1 MRLKIFIV
9 HIVSERFS
17 NRKKKFMSDNRVG
30 IKSLHF
36 VKHESISLSN
46 KPKICETSIFHK
58 LFYLKYDNFKNSQN
72 RQYLFVYLSR
82 IKWVRLTDERTKF
95 CKLIRYRLK
104 LKIMSFFHE
113 AIFFLFQPRKQSFKR
128 LEEKLKQI
136 LKKNDFLL
144 KIKAC
149 HIYIY
154 ILLTVFYRKAYL
166 FKVFQDFFCNI
177 IEITFWFVRKC
188 HPFCNNVFWIET
200 VASAYICH

>member
-1 MRLKIFIV
+1 M
-9 HIVSERFS
+9 
-17 NRKKKFMSDNRVG
+17 
-30 IKSLHF
+30 SLHF

-95 CKLIRYRLK
+95 CKLIRYTLK
-104 LKIMSFFHE
+104 LKIMSFHE
-113 AIFFLFQPRKQSFKR
+113 TIFFLFQPRKQSFKR

-149 HIYIY
+149 HICIY

-200 VASAYICH
+200 VASSYICH

>member
-9 HIVSERFS
+9 HIVSQRFS
-17 NRKKKFMSDNRVG
+17 NRKIKKKFMSDNRVG
-30 IKSLHF
+30 IESLQF

-95 CKLIRYRLK
+95 CKLIRYTLK
-104 LKIMSFFHE
+104 LKIMSFHE
-113 AIFFLFQPRKQSFKR
+113 TIFFLFQPRKQSFKR

-154 ILLTVFYRKAYL
+154 I
-166 FKVFQDFFCNI
+166 
-177 IEITFWFVRKC
+177 
-188 HPFCNNVFWIET
+188 
-200 VASAYICH
+200 YIYF